1 LTENQ
6 AFTVA
11 WRFSPMSARSET
23 AWQPP
28 EGRTQLSWLVGEHA
42 GVRQGIK
49 RLLWTLPS
57 YAFAMVVLWVGVWAD
72 VVDLPDA
79 QLVSLYSL
87 FGLLLFYGLIR
98 SGVSLHAKEPTLA
111 LPQVLFS
118 ITTVALSY
126 VIIEVARP
134 MALQWLCLIL
144 MFDMRRLTAQQ
155 SLAAAFFGLAL
166 TSAAVVV
173 GHQLAWTNIDPMA
186 EWINGSIA
194 AVSVP
199 VLLVAARTGYRLRQ
213 QMFRQREQLADTLI
227 EVQRLSIRD
236 GLTGAFNRAHAQ
248 GQLEEE
254 ARRQQRHRRPFC
266 MALLDID
273 HFKRVNDDHGHA
285 VGDAVL
291 KAFVACIQQSVSQA
305 HPLARWGGE
314 EFLLLMPE
322 SDQDSA
328 LRVLTEVQQ
337 AVDSHDWG
345 LVSPGLSVSFSAGVC
360 QHDGISPLHATLE
373 RADQALYQAKAQ
385 GRHRVVA
392 ATLS

>member
-1 LTENQ
+1 
-6 AFTVA
+6 
-11 WRFSPMSARSET
+11 MSARSET
-23 AWQPP
+23 AWQPA
-28 EGRTQLSWLVGEHA
+28 EGRNHLALLIGEQA
-42 GVRQGIK
+42 GMRQGIK

-57 YAFAMVVLWVGVWAD
+57 YAFAMVVLWVGEWAG
-72 VVDLPDA
+72 VVGLRDA
-79 QLVSLYSL
+79 LVVSLYSL

-98 SGVSLHAKEPTLA
+98 SGLSLRAKEPTLA
-111 LPQVLFS
+111 LPHVLFS

-144 MFDMRRLTAQQ
+144 MFDMRRLTARE
-155 SLAAAFFGLAL
+155 SMAAAFFGLAL
-166 TSAAVVV
+166 TTAAVLSAHEM
-173 GHQLAWTNIDPMA
+173 GWTTVDPMA

-199 VLLVAARTGYRLRQ
+199 VLLVVARTGYRLRQ
-213 QMFRQREQLADTLI
+213 QMFRQREQLAETLS

-248 GQLEEE
+248 SQLEEE
-254 ARRQQRHRRPFC
+254 ARRQQRHRRPFSL
-266 MALLDID
+266 ALLDID

-291 KAFVACIQQSVSQA
+291 KAFVALIQQAVSSVQ
-305 HPLARWGGE
+305 PLARWGGE
-314 EFLLLMPE
+314 EFLLLLPE
-322 SDQDSA
+322 SDLESA
-328 LRVLTEVQQ
+328 VRVMAAVQQ

-345 LVSPGLSVSFSAGVC
+345 MVSPGLSVSFSAGVC
-360 QHDGISPLHATLE
+360 QHDGTSPLHSTLE

-392 ATLS
+392 APLS

>member
-1 LTENQ
+1 
-6 AFTVA
+6 
-11 WRFSPMSARSET
+11 MSARAET
-23 AWQPP
+23 AWLPP
-28 EGRTQLSWLVGEHA
+28 GGRTPLTLLIGEQA
-42 GVRQGIK
+42 GTRQGIK

-57 YAFAMVVLWVGVWAD
+57 YAFAMMVLWVGQWAG
-72 VVDLPDA
+72 VVDLHDA
-79 QLVSLYSL
+79 LVVSLYSL
-87 FGLLLFYGLIR
+87 LGLVVFYGLIR
-98 SGVSLHAKEPTLA
+98 SGLSLRTKEPTLA
-111 LPQVLFS
+111 LPHVLFS

-144 MFDMRRLTAQQ
+144 MFDMRRLTARQ
-155 SLAAAFFGLAL
+155 SMGAAFFGLSL
-166 TSAAVVV
+166 TTAAVLVS
-173 GHQLAWTNIDPMA
+173 HQMGWTTVEPMA

-199 VLLVAARTGYRLRQ
+199 VLLVVARTGYRLRH
-213 QMFRQREQLADTLI
+213 QMFKQREQLAETLS

-254 ARRQQRHRRPFC
+254 ARRQQRHRRPFSL
-266 MALLDID
+266 ALLDID
-273 HFKRVNDDHGHA
+273 HFKRVNDTHGHA

-291 KAFVACIQQSVSQA
+291 KACVALIQQAVSSVQ
-305 HPLARWGGE
+305 PLARWGGE

-322 SDQDSA
+322 CDLDSA
-328 LRVLTEVQQ
+328 MRVLAHVQQ

-360 QHDGISPLHATLE
+360 QHDGLSSLSITLE
-373 RADQALYQAKAQ
+373 RADLALYQAKAQ
-385 GRHRVVA
+385 GRHRVMA
-392 ATLS
+392 APLS